1 MNITHENSP
10 IAPPVR
16 CAWCTSD
23 PQYVAYHDHEWGVPQ
38 HDERKLFEL
47 LVLESAQAGLSWLT
61 ILRKRFAYRQSF
73 ADFDVERV
81 ACFGSDE
88 VERLMQNSGIVRH
101 RLKIESTI
109 ANARAVLDLRQ
120 EFNGLDEYLWH
131 FTEGKVRVNAWQ
143 NARQIPAATALSD
156 SLSKDMKRRG
166 FRFIGSTTC
175 YSLMQAMGM
184 VNDHTTDCF
193 CYPSPDRAD
202 GGLDLA

>member
-1 MNITHENSP
+1 MTHENSP
-10 IAPPVR
+10 VAPVR

-23 PQYVAYHDHEWGVPQ
+23 LLYVAYHDQEWGVPQ

-61 ILRKRFAYRQSF
+61 ILRKRSAYRQSF

-88 VERLMQNSGIVRH
+88 VERLMKNAGIVRH
-101 RLKIESTI
+101 RLKIESAI
-109 ANARAVLDLRQ
+109 ANARAVLDLHS
-120 EFNGLDEYLWH
+120 EWDGLNGYLWH

-143 NARQIPAATALSD
+143 DVRQIPVTTALSEI
-156 SLSKDMKRRG
+156 LSKDMKRRG
-166 FRFIGSTTC
+166 FRFVGSTTC
-175 YSLMQAMGM
+175 YSLMQAVGM

-193 CYPSPDRAD
+193 RYPLLNGAE
-202 GGLDLA
+202 GGA